1 MPYATLAQAFQTL
14 VRQILGKSEDE
25 VDQWRKGIREAAGPN
40 GQLITN
46 LIPELELIIGKQP
59 PVPELPPQETQ
70 NRFQAVFRRFL
81 CVFAKKEHP
90 LTLFLDDLQWLDV
103 ATLSFIEHL
112 LSHPEAK
119 HLLIVGAYRDNEVS
133 PSHPLMLTLGSIRK
147 AGVTVDEIVLKPLS
161 FKDVNHFIADALRCE
176 PERSEALAELVHEKT
191 AGNPFFAIQFL
202 TALAEEHLVEFDDRK
217 TAWQWDLTQIH
228 TRGFTDNVV
237 ELMISKLRRLPAAT
251 QEALK
256 QLACLGDNARMATST
271 ATVRAGRGM
280 GVLLQGGTFSRRRQ
294 RDRAPRRQRS
304 WP

>member
-1 MPYATLAQAFQTL
+1 M
-14 VRQILGKSEDE
+14 
-25 VDQWRKGIREAAGPN
+25 
-40 GQLITN
+40 
-46 LIPELELIIGKQP
+46 
-59 PVPELPPQETQ
+59 
-70 NRFQAVFRRFL
+70 FRRFL
-81 CVFAKKEHP
+81 CVFAQKEHP

-176 PERSEALAELVHEKT
+176 PERSEALAESVHEKT
-191 AGNPFFAIQFL
+191 GGNPFFAIQFL

-256 QLACLGDNARMATST
+256 QLACLGDNARMATLSIVNGRDEN
-271 ATVRAGRGM
+271 AIHAPLWEAVRAGLILRLPGSYKFLHDR
-280 GVLLQGGTFSRRRQ
+280 VQEAAYSLIPRQ
-294 RDRAPRRQRS
+294 LRAEGSPAHRPDAHRENE
-304 WP
+304 PKTDK